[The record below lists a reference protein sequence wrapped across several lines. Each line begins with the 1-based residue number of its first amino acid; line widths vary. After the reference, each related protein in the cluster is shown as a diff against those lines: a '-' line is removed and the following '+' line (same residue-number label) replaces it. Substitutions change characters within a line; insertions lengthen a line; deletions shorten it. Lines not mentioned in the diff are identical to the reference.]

1 MAVNGA
7 ISKTTFTETTVS
19 YTSKIRPVHIT
30 ELRTAIDRLQSYA
43 ANVDNCGNCTYCQ
56 TCQSATCQSA
66 VCQSQSC
73 QSLSC
78 QSCQSYSC
86 QSINVIVTAVMMGGE
101 VLKWLIQIQP

>member
-30 ELRTAIDRLQSYA
+30 ELRTAIDKLQSYA

-86 QSINVIVTAVMMGGE
+86 QSMQCNCDCGDDGG
-101 VLKWLIQIQP
+101 

>member
-78 QSCQSYSC
+78 QSCQSLVVSPC
-86 QSINVIVTAVMMGGE
+86 NVIVTAVMMGGE

>member
-66 VCQSQSC
+66 RVPKPE
-73 QSLSC
+73 LS
-78 QSCQSYSC
+78 
-86 QSINVIVTAVMMGGE
+86 
-101 VLKWLIQIQP
+101 KLILPKLSKL